1 MKKQKIEFDDL
12 LTLAD
17 RAELR
22 SALER
27 LPTPLTLPQA
37 HRLGVHAAA
46 LQPAPQSLRLG
57 VVHTYT
63 SDLLDPWL
71 ALHAALNGLAC
82 ETYHAPYGLALQ
94 EAEPG
99 SALVAHQ
106 PDIMLILLRR
116 EDLHPEV
123 ALPLTGLPA
132 EQRSAI
138 RQACVAQVADIVG
151 RFRAQPVGQIVLTLL
166 PALTAPT
173 LGLYDA
179 QSDTSDAAFWAA
191 LKADVA
197 AWIRT
202 SCPSTLFMDLDD
214 VAAQVGRQHFFDR
227 RYWHSAQ
234 FPFTPV
240 ACREFTQR
248 LMAVAT
254 VMKTPKVKVLVLDAD
269 NTLWGGVI
277 GEDGI
282 DGIALG
288 PEYPGSAYKE
298 FQRRI
303 LDFQQRGFI
312 LAMCS
317 KNNQADVDEVLQRH
331 PHMLLRQEHFAARR
345 VNWISKPDNLI
356 SLAEELNLGVDSF
369 IFVDDSDHECAAV
382 RDRLP
387 QVEVIQVP
395 SRPVDVANCLDAVA
409 RLEVLSLTAEDL
421 QKTAMYAQERQR
433 REILEQAST
442 SSNSADYLARLGMKM
457 QITLAPSAHVPRL
470 SQLTKKTNQFNLT
483 TRRYEEHELRAFIA
497 SDTWLVADFSLA
509 DRFGDS
515 GIVGL
520 AMFKRLGS
528 GVAELDTFLMSCRV
542 IGRQAESTFL
552 QALLEILANQGVNE
566 VHADY
571 LQTAKNSL
579 VKNLL
584 PQEGFQPS
592 AERWFIRLDAEWAE
606 SRGAFPIEIH
616 LVHGQHPASDPSK
629 GAKSGEVAR
638 QAT

>member
-12 LTLAD
+12 LTLTD
-17 RAELR
+17 RVELR
-22 SALER
+22 GALEGLPSALS
-27 LPTPLTLPQA
+27 LPQA
-37 HRLGVHAAA
+37 QRLAAHAAA
-46 LQPAPQSLRLG
+46 LKPAPQPLRLA

-71 ALHAALNGLAC
+71 ALSAGLQGLAC

-99 SALVAHQ
+99 SALVAHG
-106 PDIMLILLRR
+106 PDITLILLRR
-116 EDLHPEV
+116 EDLHPGV
-123 ALPLTGLPA
+123 ALPLTGLSA
-132 EQRSAI
+132 EQRDAI
-138 RQACVAQVADIVG
+138 RQACVAQVSEIVG
-151 RFRAQPVGQIVLTLL
+151 RFRTQPVGQIVLTLL
-166 PALTAPT
+166 PALTPPT

-179 QSDTSDAAFWAA
+179 QSDTSDAEFWSA

-240 ACREFTQR
+240 ACREFTRR

-254 VMKTPKVKVLVLDAD
+254 VMTTPKAKVLVLDAD

-317 KNNQADVDEVLQRH
+317 KNNQADVDEVLQHH

-345 VNWISKPDNLI
+345 VNWISKPDNLV
-356 SLAEELNLGVDSF
+356 SLAEELNLGLDSF

-382 RDRLP
+382 RERLP
-387 QVEVIQVP
+387 QVEVVQVP
-395 SRPVDVANCLDAVA
+395 SRPVDVASCLDAVA
-409 RLEVLSLTAEDL
+409 RLEVLSITAEDL

-483 TRRYEEHELRAFIA
+483 TRRYEEHELRAFIS
-497 SDTWLVADFSLA
+497 SDDWLVADFSLA

-520 AMFKRLGS
+520 AMFKRVS
-528 GVAELDTFLMSCRV
+528 GVRAELDTFLMSCRV
-542 IGRQAESTFL
+542 IGREAERAFL
-552 QALLEILANQGVNE
+552 LTLFDELAQSGIRE
-566 VHADY
+566 VEADY
-571 LQTAKNSL
+571 VPTAKNAL
-579 VKNLL
+579 VKSLL
-584 PQEGFQPS
+584 PAQGFQRQGNNRYLRQIDPAQS
-592 AERWFIRLDAEWAE
+592 LIAAKP
-606 SRGAFPIEIH
+606 PIEVAIAA
-616 LVHGQHPASDPSK
+616 GRPA
-629 GAKSGEVAR
+629 R
-638 QAT
+638 

>member
-1 MKKQKIEFDDL
+1 MKKQKIKFDDL
-12 LTLAD
+12 LKLTD

-22 SALER
+22 GALEH
-27 LPTPLTLPQA
+27 LGTPLILPQA
-37 HRLGVHAAA
+37 QRLAAHAAS
-46 LQPAPQSLRLG
+46 LQPAPQPLRLA

-71 ALHAALNGLAC
+71 ALSAALNGLHC

-94 EAEPG
+94 EADPE
-99 SALVAHQ
+99 SALVAHK
-106 PDIMLILLRR
+106 PEITLIQLRR
-116 EDLHPEV
+116 EDLHPDV
-123 ALPLTGLPA
+123 AQPITSLPA
-132 EQRSAI
+132 DQRKAL
-138 RQACVAQVADIVG
+138 RRACLAQVSDIVG

-166 PALTAPT
+166 PSLTPPT

-179 QSDTSDAAFWAA
+179 LADSSEASWWAA
-191 LKADVA
+191 LKVDIA
-197 AWIRT
+197 AWIRA
-202 SCPSTLFMDLDD
+202 SCPSTLFLDLDE
-214 VAAQVGRQHFFDR
+214 VVAQVGRLNFFDR

-240 ACREFTQR
+240 ACREFTRR

-254 VMKTPKVKVLVLDAD
+254 VLKTTKAKVLVLDAD

-277 GEDGI
+277 GEDGL

-303 LDFQQRGFI
+303 LDLQQRGFI

-317 KNNQADVDEVLQRH
+317 KNNLADVDEVLRKH

-345 VNWISKPDNLI
+345 VNWLSKPDNLV
-356 SLAEELNLGVDSF
+356 SLAEELNLGTDSF

-382 RDRLP
+382 RERLP

-395 SRPVDVANCLDAVA
+395 SRPVDVAGCLDSVA

-442 SSNSADYLARLGMKM
+442 SSNSTDYLARLGMKM
-457 QITLAPSAHVPRL
+457 QITLAPSAHITRL

-483 TRRYEEHELRAFIA
+483 TRRYEEHEMRAFVE
-497 SDTWLVADFSLA
+497 SNECLVADFSLA

-520 AMFKRLGS
+520 AIFKLGAA
-528 GVAELDTFLMSCRV
+528 GRAELDTFLMSCRV
-542 IGRQAESTFL
+542 IGREAERAFL
-552 QALLEILANQGVNE
+552 LALVDLLAERGMRE
-566 VHADY
+566 VMADY
-571 LQTAKNSL
+571 LPTAKNEL

-584 PQEGFQPS
+584 PQQGFERQVSGRFLRAIQPGGELAS
-592 AERWFIRLDAEWAE
+592 AGL
-606 SRGAFPIEIH
+606 PIEVAVIH
-616 LVHGQHPASDPSK
+616 GRSA
-629 GAKSGEVAR
+629 
-638 QAT
+638 